1 MLVLHYTGMPN
12 AEAALERMLDA
23 GAKVSAH
30 YMIDEDGSLLS
41 LVDEDMRAWHCGEAY
56 WRGSSDI
63 NGRSIGIELVNP
75 GHEWGYRA
83 FPEAQMAVLEMLIGD
98 IFSRHDIA
106 PGNVVGHSDIAPRR
120 KQDPGELFDWP
131 RLARAGIGLWPEA
144 DADAADAARAA
155 EMLAAIGYETVD
167 PAMTVAAFQRRY
179 RQTRINGVVDGET
192 AALVARLHAMTAA

>member
-1 MLVLHYTGMPN
+1 MLVLHYTGMPS
-12 AEAALERMLDA
+12 AATAIERMLDA

-30 YMIDEDGSLLS
+30 FMIDEDGSLLS
-41 LVDEDMRAWHCGEAY
+41 LVDEDMRAWHAGEAY
-56 WRGSSDI
+56 WRGSRDV

-98 IFSRHDIA
+98 IFSRHDIP

-144 DADAADAARAA
+144 EADAANAALAA

-179 RQTRINGVVDGET
+179 RPGRIDGVVDGET
-192 AALVARLHAMTAA
+192 AALMARLHTMTAA